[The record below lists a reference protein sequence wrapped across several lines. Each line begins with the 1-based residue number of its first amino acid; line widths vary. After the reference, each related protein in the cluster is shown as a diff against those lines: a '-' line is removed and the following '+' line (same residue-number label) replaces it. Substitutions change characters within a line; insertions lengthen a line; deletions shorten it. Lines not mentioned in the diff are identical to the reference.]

1 LSLLSRRGE
10 KKINTYENTE
20 GGLGTARKQ
29 KKKKRDKTENGKTK
43 GKEGVA
49 RKIEEEGRRGLQ
61 RKSSSAHN
69 NEQSENKTS

>member
-1 LSLLSRRGE
+1 MSLLSRRGE

-29 KKKKRDKTENGKTK
+29 KKRDKTENGKTK